1 MADIAPMTGA
11 TQRSS
16 ADILKSIDDQV
27 KNLTGG
33 DSEKVKE
40 LYKNVVDI
48 LSGDNVKVSRGATT
62 GVDGNKDTSK
72 TNGSTGVPVLDEPN
86 DAKAKEADLSKLISY
101 LQLDN
106 EERQTAMAKNRIDMQ
121 KSNLDTEHKDRMK
134 QIDESIKKMKDA
146 EKASKLSRIFGWIG
160 AALAVVAAVVLTVVT
175 GGVAAGFAIAGA
187 VLAIGALTMNET
199 GLTEKLVE
207 KLQKHMQEKY
217 GWSKEK
223 AQLFASLVVNLSIM
237 VLQLGCSVGSMVGG
251 AMAAAKAAADVA
263 KVSADAANT
272 AANVG
277 NAAAN
282 VGTTMS
288 HTAKTVQNVVSIANT
303 AVSAGSLMTN
313 GVSTYLTHRSENA
326 KADTTELEKFITM
339 LQQRLE
345 ESQEELQQLLQQ
357 IEAGIGKIAE
367 LISSSTDTSEQI
379 AQNLGQMA

>member
-1 MADIAPMTGA
+1 MADMAPITGT

-62 GVDGNKDTSK
+62 GVDGNRDTSK

-160 AALAVVAAVVLTVVT
+160 AALAKEDEQA
-175 GGVAAGFAIAGA
+175 
-187 VLAIGALTMNET
+187 
-199 GLTEKLVE
+199 EK
-207 KLQKHMQEKY
+207 
-217 GWSKEK
+217 K
-223 AQLFASLVVNLSIM
+223 A
-237 VLQLGCSVGSMVGG
+237 
-251 AMAAAKAAADVA
+251 
-263 KVSADAANT
+263 
-272 AANVG
+272 
-277 NAAAN
+277 
-282 VGTTMS
+282 
-288 HTAKTVQNVVSIANT
+288 
-303 AVSAGSLMTN
+303 
-313 GVSTYLTHRSENA
+313 
-326 KADTTELEKFITM
+326 
-339 LQQRLE
+339 
-345 ESQEELQQLLQQ
+345 
-357 IEAGIGKIAE
+357 
-367 LISSSTDTSEQI
+367 
-379 AQNLGQMA
+379 